1 MSCFY
6 ILICGSLKQATQ
18 NEQILDVIY
27 SKSIRSKRLQTATN
41 FTLKKKQVGKLFKAK
56 LRIVMTTSS
65 TIPNVQ
71 TNAEI
76 N

>member
-1 MSCFY
+1 MSCFH

-27 SKSIRSKRLQTATN
+27 SKSIQSKQLQTATN
-41 FTLKKKQVGKLFKAK
+41 FTLKKKEIGKLFKEK
-56 LRIVMTTSS
+56 LRIIMTSSS